1 MTREF
6 ALSGCRRGCAPRSAF
21 RTQTTVDAARS
32 VSVLSTLPHTI
43 SPRKPSYRL
52 KSSNNFLREN
62 LDRRAISN
70 HRVYLFDLPVAYGD
84 TARSPVLDI
93 ERLYSASG
101 AAVNEDIASGRAPLF
116 GCKGSVC
123 IIWIGNAY
131 GQVIETIWVPPVDD
145 VVTLGRL
152 SITFK
157 LLVPFRCKSKADR
170 ICLQWTRF
178 AIEKKQSLRFIN
190 PQPRDRWP
198 VVSSKLSCASGQQKC
213 DSAQ

>member
-1 MTREF
+1 MAEWK
-6 ALSGCRRGCAPRSAF
+6 AP
-21 RTQTTVDAARS
+21 T
-32 VSVLSTLPHTI
+32 
-43 SPRKPSYRL
+43 
-52 KSSNNFLREN
+52 N
-62 LDRRAISN
+62 LLWKNIDRCAISN
-70 HRVYLFDLPVAYGD
+70 HRVYLFDLPIADGD

-93 ERLYSASG
+93 ERLYSALG

-178 AIEKKQSLRFIN
+178 AIKKKEPLGLVN
-190 PQPRDRWP
+190 PQSRDRWS
-198 VVSSKLSCASGQQKC
+198 VVSSKLSCASG
-213 DSAQ
+213 

>member
-21 RTQTTVDAARS
+21 RTQTTVDAERC
-32 VSVLSTLPHTI
+32 VSVLANLPHAI
-43 SPRKPSYRL
+43 SPRKPSYCL

-62 LDRRAISN
+62 LDRRAIPH
-70 HRVYLFDLPVAYGD
+70 HRVDLLNLPIADGD
-84 TARSPVLDI
+84 TARSPVSDI
-93 ERLYSASG
+93 ERFYSPSG
-101 AAVNEDIASGRAPLF
+101 TTVNEDIASGRAPLF
-116 GCKGSVC
+116 GCKGNVR
-123 IIWIGNAY
+123 IIWVGNAY
-131 GQVIETIWVPPVDD
+131 GQVVETIWVSPVDD
-145 VVTLGRL
+145 VASLGRP

-198 VVSSKLSCASGQQKC
+198 VVSSKLSCASG
-213 DSAQ
+213 